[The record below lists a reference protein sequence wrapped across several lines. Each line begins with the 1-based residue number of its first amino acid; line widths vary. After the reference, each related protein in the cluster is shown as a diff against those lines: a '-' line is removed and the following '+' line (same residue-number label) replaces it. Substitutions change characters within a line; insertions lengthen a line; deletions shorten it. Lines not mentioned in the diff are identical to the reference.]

1 MEEENDKSLNTVELV
16 NKEKYAIND
25 CQNEEPKTN
34 HVKKEKIIIVII
46 IIILFII
53 AISFICFIL
62 IKNNK
67 NKDNKIKIEEES
79 VIPKTFTK
87 EEIEIAKYNTVIK
100 LNDIKIPSSQS
111 NILYDEIHLDSF
123 YRFSYNFF
131 VDLNYNNFSPL
142 TLYNILINIYMA
154 ISDKEQLEILDNILG
169 LNNDERIIFYSNMI
183 NNNNFANSEGEIKI
197 NNGAFYNIDNAE
209 ENKEY
214 IEQITKTYTEC
225 YKLSYKNDFNFIIE
239 WISKSYKEKNF
250 MNKDS
255 FKNKEKTYLLLFSSL
270 YYQQTWAT
278 KYADSDTYKSSFY
291 IDNNNTKEVNFMRHS

>member
-1 MEEENDKSLNTVELV
+1 MSK
-16 NKEKYAIND
+16 
-25 CQNEEPKTN
+25 CKTN
-34 HVKKEKIIIVII
+34 HINNIKKNKIIIVII

-111 NILYDEIHLDSF
+111 NILYDEIHLDNF

-142 TLYNILINIYMA
+142 
-154 ISDKEQLEILDNILG
+154 K
-169 LNNDERIIFYSNMI
+169 NN
-183 NNNNFANSEGEIKI
+183 
-197 NNGAFYNIDNAE
+197 
-209 ENKEY
+209 
-214 IEQITKTYTEC
+214 
-225 YKLSYKNDFNFIIE
+225 
-239 WISKSYKEKNF
+239 
-250 MNKDS
+250 
-255 FKNKEKTYLLLFSSL
+255 
-270 YYQQTWAT
+270 
-278 KYADSDTYKSSFY
+278 
-291 IDNNNTKEVNFMRHS
+291 

>member
-1 MEEENDKSLNTVELV
+1 
-16 NKEKYAIND
+16 
-25 CQNEEPKTN
+25 
-34 HVKKEKIIIVII
+34 
-46 IIILFII
+46 
-53 AISFICFIL
+53 
-62 IKNNK
+62 
-67 NKDNKIKIEEES
+67 
-79 VIPKTFTK
+79 
-87 EEIEIAKYNTVIK
+87 
-100 LNDIKIPSSQS
+100 
-111 NILYDEIHLDSF
+111 
-123 YRFSYNFF
+123 
-131 VDLNYNNFSPL
+131 
-142 TLYNILINIYMA
+142 MA

-197 NNGAFYNIDNAE
+197 NNGAFYNSDNAE

-239 WISKSYKEKNF
+239 WISKSY
-250 MNKDS
+250 
-255 FKNKEKTYLLLFSSL
+255 KEKTYLLLFSSL

>member
-1 MEEENDKSLNTVELV
+1 MSK
-16 NKEKYAIND
+16 
-25 CQNEEPKTN
+25 CKTNHIN
-34 HVKKEKIIIVII
+34 HVKKDKIIIVII

-62 IKNNK
+62 IKK
-67 NKDNKIKIEEES
+67 NIKDNKNGKEEES

-111 NILYDEIHLDSF
+111 NILYDEIHLDIF

-197 NNGAFYNIDNAE
+197 NNGAFYNSDNVE
-209 ENKEY
+209 ENKTY
-214 IEQITKTYTEC
+214 IEQIT
-225 YKLSYKNDFNFIIE
+225 
-239 WISKSYKEKNF
+239 
-250 MNKDS
+250 
-255 FKNKEKTYLLLFSSL
+255 
-270 YYQQTWAT
+270 
-278 KYADSDTYKSSFY
+278 
-291 IDNNNTKEVNFMRHS
+291 